1 MELKELLTDVN
12 ALAGWPGLKG
22 QFITFKRRRNRPI
35 TQVSLQ
41 SLISMGTQA
50 TENQLELN
58 ENIISAVTSV
68 WTGAALLHN
77 EHGPGHILQVGDTSG
92 WEETQEGRASLNPGK
107 IMPVLGGLDLQACL
121 ILFCFKLG
129 QHLYNSRLPSG
140 GCLEL
145 RALPDPHHNQFR
157 LSGIELGNT
166 SLLNVAHLYT

>member
-41 SLISMGTQA
+41 SLISVGTQG

-77 EHGPGHILQVGDTSG
+77 EHGPGTSCRSEIIQVGRRHRKR
-92 WEETQEGRASLNPGK
+92 E
-107 IMPVLGGLDLQACL
+107 QAL
-121 ILFCFKLG
+121 ILA
-129 QHLYNSRLPSG
+129 R
-140 GCLEL
+140 
-145 RALPDPHHNQFR
+145 
-157 LSGIELGNT
+157 
-166 SLLNVAHLYT
+166 